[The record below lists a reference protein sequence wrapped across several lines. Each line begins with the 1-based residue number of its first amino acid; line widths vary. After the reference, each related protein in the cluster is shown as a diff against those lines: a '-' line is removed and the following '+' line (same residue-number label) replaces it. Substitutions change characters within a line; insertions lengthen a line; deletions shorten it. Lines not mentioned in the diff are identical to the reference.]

1 MNAPQQMPAT
11 GDNPAIPFTPRPVA
25 HIKLR
30 ATFPGATIIV
40 SEQDRPLFAAIRDSL
55 FCSVRPK
62 TGLEDEAF
70 RHLLNA
76 AWQLR
81 RLCQWEEE
89 LLGQPV
95 NPFLDATTEA
105 RLRRFQKY
113 KSAQERTYKT
123 ALAELRMLQTERLA
137 ITQSGE
143 LAQAQVSANAPFAT
157 VTRIAKFNRL
167 PLRQCITQPNML
179 ARNARTFYR
188 PPNKLR
194 QMPQPVRAAA
204 A

>member
-1 MNAPQQMPAT
+1 MNAPQHMPAT
-11 GDNPAIPFTPRPVA
+11 GDNPTVPFTPRPAA
-25 HIKLR
+25 HIKLH

-40 SEQDRPLFAAIRDSL
+40 SEQDRPLFAALRDSL

-81 RLCQWEEE
+81 RLAQWEED
-89 LLGQPV
+89 LLSQPA
-95 NPFLDATTEA
+95 NPFLDSAAEA
-105 RLRRFQKY
+105 RLGRLQKY
-113 KSAQERTYKT
+113 KAAQERTYKN

-137 ITQSGE
+137 RTQTGE
-143 LAQAQVSANAPFAT
+143 LAQAQVSANAPVAT
-157 VTRIAKFNRL
+157 VTSIARVGRL
-167 PLRQCITQPNML
+167 PLRFSIPHPNTL

-194 QMPQPVRAAA
+194 QMPSPALAAA
-204 A
+204 S